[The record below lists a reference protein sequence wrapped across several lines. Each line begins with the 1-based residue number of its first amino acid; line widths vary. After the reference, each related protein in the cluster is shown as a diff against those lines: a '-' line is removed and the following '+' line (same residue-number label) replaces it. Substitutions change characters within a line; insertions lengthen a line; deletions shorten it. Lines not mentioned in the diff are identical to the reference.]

1 METFCVMSK
10 GVETMRQC
18 GRCKKYFDFWGTG
31 EGHISWGGFL
41 DSDEHD
47 LCPDCV
53 KELEKQHEMKERL
66 ESND

>member
-1 METFCVMSK
+1 
-10 GVETMRQC
+10 MRQC

-53 KELEKQHEMKERL
+53 KELEKQHETKERL